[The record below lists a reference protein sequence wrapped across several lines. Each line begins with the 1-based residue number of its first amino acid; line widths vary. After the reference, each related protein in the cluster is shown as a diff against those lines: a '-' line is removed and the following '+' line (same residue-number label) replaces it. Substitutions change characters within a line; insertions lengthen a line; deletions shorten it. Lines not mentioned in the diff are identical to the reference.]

1 MEQTASDRQPLR
13 APLDE
18 FTTALEQEITAAQ
31 ANLSATAVA
40 LTDGKLVAPVGG
52 AFHYTF
58 DTLAR
63 VGVPPDT
70 EGQLIL
76 PDRPGNPIDVRLVE
90 IAELKVTLAV
100 ATHIGRAVP
109 SAKLQTDLTML
120 LKRLI
125 ARIEEKAQ
133 EGHSAA
139 DRVLGKRPSSGKL
152 ATFTPFNSLLNKE
165 QKQAV
170 ASALGRD
177 ATFVWGP
184 PGTGKTYTIGEIGAQ
199 LFHLGKTLL
208 IASHTNTAV
217 DGAVL
222 KIAEALKWR
231 FEEGDIVRVGDPVK
245 PELRDFERTSDTK
258 IIMRS
263 TVEKRERRLKERRD
277 EAQRELDATKKE
289 SGEMQRL
296 LEIAEWLFDAPD
308 DIAALEDKAK
318 HVAELEEE
326 ERTVSARLSVLVAQE
341 PQMRQLAA
349 EAARLLVPERALSD
363 LRRSLNAAC
372 GARDRYCNEKLV
384 AEKQLN
390 EATGRLDLRRSLEPL
405 RERARKLPAPEVLQG
420 MAQTAEKRCADT
432 AQRIAGIDGELLRA
446 DELLTR
452 VRKMGAIKR
461 LWLKLPKPED
471 QAAEVERLHLLANA
485 AGEELTEHELRA
497 ADYRRFEVEAREI
510 ERKLAPHLSVP
521 DPTKQEQ
528 VVATCKTRI
537 GEATAA
543 CNDAIKRTTIAEGAV
558 AQAEAETDAFVR
570 KHGMTPQEGA
580 RRTDAYRSDKAAL
593 ERMVTNAAAKR
604 RDAAL
609 PLQKDLRELLG
620 VLAQWDIAEP
630 MSGTIPE
637 LLDRLK
643 AAEAQGKVK
652 IAHTSLEQIRI
663 DVNQLAAEAQRLQE
677 EIKDIDERLKR
688 IAADLIENARILATT
703 LTRTYLRNDI
713 QSRSFDTVLVDEVSM
728 APIPAVWVAATLAE
742 RAVVMIGDF
751 LQLPPIVLST
761 EALAKKWLGRDLFEV
776 SGISGAWDRDP
787 KKKMPRYFV
796 GLREQH
802 RMHPEIS
809 AIVNALVYRDC
820 LSDGSTVTEVKAD
833 RDLREWLSPDATWK
847 NPVLLLDTS
856 QFGGWNTARDKSRCN
871 PLSAFL
877 VAQAVRQMLRIGR
890 PKVRDGQPR
899 ILAISPYRP
908 HARLLQLLLRDYGL
922 EDDAVSSTVHS
933 FQGSE
938 ADVVILDLVVDNP
951 HWRTNITTPAADK
964 EMRRLLNVAMTRAR
978 RRLVVVGNF
987 DWLRKKGGNAF
998 VAKDLLPFLTERHA
1012 PHLAHALPALHQ
1024 ALDLFSESD
1033 CVFTEQADLL
1043 LRTDIAQA
1051 HARVVIYS
1059 PTLAPNVIERMEKDL
1074 REASDRLVV
1083 SVISSP
1089 VAEYPTGKQMAA
1101 AKAETMLARFGVRVV
1116 HKSQMQEKMVIVDDD
1131 IVWCGCRGAL
1141 DAADSH
1147 RELSGF
1153 RRESKKLTT
1162 EISEI
1167 YHLDKVL
1174 EPYRPDPYLC
1184 PICGTEMLIAEASN
1198 GGNKFS
1204 TPKPYWRCGQKGCYT
1219 RSLDAPPV
1227 KDGKIAL
1234 SCGYELELGEH
1245 GGKPHWICTCG
1256 KRHRKKVSKVDLR
1269 LPRMRVLVPKGKWNA
1284 LCRELGLTGLAPMQE
1299 SLPLSENIP

>member
-1 MEQTASDRQPLR
+1 MEQTAPDRQPLR

-18 FTTALEQEITAAQ
+18 FTAALEQEITAAQ

-76 PDRPGNPIDVRLVE
+76 PNRPDNPIDVRLVE

-100 ATHIGRAVP
+100 GTHIGRAVP

-139 DRVLGKRPSSGKL
+139 DRVLGKRPPSGKPV
-152 ATFTPFNSLLNKE
+152 TFTAIIPDLNKE

-170 ASALGRD
+170 ASTLGRD
-177 ATFVWGP
+177 TTFVWGP
-184 PGTGKTYTIGEIGAQ
+184 PGTGKTHTIGEIGAQ
-199 LFHLGKTLL
+199 LFRLGKTLL

-222 KIAEALKWR
+222 KIAEAFEWR
-231 FEEGDIVRVGDPVK
+231 FEEGDIVRIGDPVK
-245 PELRDFERTSDTK
+245 AELREKDRTSDTK

-263 TVEKRERRLKERRD
+263 IVEKRERLLKVRRD
-277 EAQRELDATKKE
+277 EAEQELDTTKKE
-289 SGEMQRL
+289 SGETQRL

-308 DIAALEDKAK
+308 DITELEDRATR
-318 HVAELEEE
+318 VSALVEE

-341 PQMRQLAA
+341 LQMRQLAA
-349 EAARLLVPERALSD
+349 EAAGLLLPGRALSD

-372 GARDRYCNEKLV
+372 GARDRHCNEKLV
-384 AEKQLN
+384 AEKRLN
-390 EATGRLDLRRSLEPL
+390 EATGRLDLSRSLEPL
-405 RERARKLPAPEVLQG
+405 RERARKLPSPEVLQG

-432 AQRIAGIDGELLRA
+432 VQRIAGINGERLRA

-452 VRKMGAIKR
+452 VRKLGAIKR
-461 LWLKLPKPED
+461 MWLKLPKPED
-471 QAAEVERLHLLANA
+471 QAAEVERLHLFANA
-485 AGEELTEHELRA
+485 AREELTEHERRA

-521 DPTKQEQ
+521 DSTKQEQ

-543 CNDAIKRTTIAEGAV
+543 CNDAIERTRAAEGSV
-558 AQAEAETDAFVR
+558 AQAEAASDAFVR

-580 RRTDAYRSDKAAL
+580 RRTDAYRSEKVAL
-593 ERMVTNAAAKR
+593 ERMVTDAAAKR

-609 PLQKDLRELLG
+609 PLQEALRELLG

-630 MSGTIPE
+630 ISGTIPE
-637 LLDRLK
+637 LLDRLR
-643 AAEAQGKVK
+643 AAETQGKVK

-663 DVNQLAAEAQRLQE
+663 DVNRLAAEAQCLQE

-688 IAADLIENARILATT
+688 IASDLIENARILATT

-751 LQLPPIVLST
+751 LQLPPIVQST
-761 EALAKKWLGRDLFEV
+761 EVLAKKWLGKDLFDV
-776 SGISGAWDRDP
+776 SGISGAWLRRQ
-787 KKKMPRYFV
+787 KMPRYFV

-809 AIVNALVYRDC
+809 AIVNALVYDEWLRD
-820 LSDGSTVTEVKAD
+820 GTTVTKAEAD
-833 RDLREWLSPDATWK
+833 RDLLEWLSPDSTWTS
-847 NPVLLLDTS
+847 PVLLLDTS

-877 VAQAVRQMLRIGR
+877 VAQTVRQMLRIGR
-890 PKVRDGQPR
+890 RKVRDGQPR

-951 HWRTNITTPAADK
+951 QFRTNITTPAANE

-987 DWLRKKGGNAF
+987 DWLRKKGGNSF
-998 VAKDLLPFLTERHA
+998 VAKDLLPFLIERHE
-1012 PHLAHALPALHQ
+1012 PHLAHGLPALYQ

-1033 CVFTEQADLL
+1033 CVFTAQAHLL

-1059 PTLAPNVIERMEKDL
+1059 PSLAPHVIERMEKDL
-1074 REASDRLVV
+1074 RDASDRLVV
-1083 SVISSP
+1083 SVICSP
-1089 VAEYPTGKQMAA
+1089 VAEYPTGKQTEA
-1101 AKAETMLARFGVRVV
+1101 AKAESVLARLGVRVV
-1116 HKSQMQEKMVIVDDD
+1116 HKSQMQEKMVIIDDD

-1141 DAADSH
+1141 DAADPL
-1147 RELSGF
+1147 RKLSGF
-1153 RRESKKLTT
+1153 RRESKKLAT

-1167 YHLDKVL
+1167 YQFDKLL
-1174 EPYRPDPYLC
+1174 EPYRLAPYLC

-1234 SCGYELELGEH
+1234 SCGHELELGEH
-1245 GGKPHWICTCG
+1245 GAKPHWICTCG

-1269 LPRMRVLVPKGKWNA
+1269 LPGMRELVPKGKWNA
-1284 LCRELGLTGLAPMQE
+1284 LCRELGLTGLGP
-1299 SLPLSENIP
+1299 